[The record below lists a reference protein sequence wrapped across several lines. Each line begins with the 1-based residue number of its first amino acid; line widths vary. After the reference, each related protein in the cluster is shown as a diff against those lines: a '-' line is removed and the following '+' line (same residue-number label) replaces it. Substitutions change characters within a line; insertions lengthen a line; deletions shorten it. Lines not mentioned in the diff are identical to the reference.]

1 MLDFRYHIFYLG
13 LMFLMLGFGVF
24 IGASLTGPALVR
36 QQTGAIKTLRG
47 EANQV
52 VQERDQ
58 TRDRVQKDEEGLSA
72 LRPALVQG
80 ILKGKHVI
88 VIQTGDYSDATEAAS
103 SALSDAG
110 ATVTAT
116 VVLPDKWESLS
127 PGQRTTLAQAAGG
140 GDDPAALRAA
150 MMQSLAA
157 TLVHGTA
164 SGRGAVVLPALQTQS
179 LMTISGDI
187 AAPCAFFVLVGG
199 HADDGSGVDGSGL
212 DGSGL
217 DAALLNGFAA
227 QSPKVTLAGC
237 EPFTAAVS
245 SVPAFQAAGVST
257 VDCVDLPLGQIALP
271 LVLQGNKGDFGLK
284 ATADRTL
291 PALPETG
298 RATP

>member
-36 QQTGAIKTLRG
+36 RQTDAINTLRG
-47 EANQV
+47 ETNQV
-52 VQERDQ
+52 VQERDL
-58 TRDRVQKDEEGLSA
+58 TRDRVQKDEAGLNA
-72 LRPALVQG
+72 LRPALVHG
-80 ILKGKHVI
+80 LLKGRRVV

-116 VVLPDKWESLS
+116 VVLPDKWDALS
-127 PGQRTTLAQAAGG
+127 PGQRATLAQAAGG
-140 GDDPAALRAA
+140 NTDLANLRAA
-150 MMQSLAA
+150 LMQNLMT

-164 SGRGAVVLPALQTQS
+164 SGRGAVVLPALQTQG

-199 HADDGSGVDGSGL
+199 HADDGSGL
-212 DGSGL
+212 DT
-217 DAALLNGFAA
+217 AVLNGFAVL
-227 QSPKVTLAGC
+227 SPRVTVAGC
-237 EPFTAAVS
+237 EPYTAAAS
-245 SVPAFQAAGVST
+245 SIPAFQAAGISS

-271 LVLQGNKGDFGLK
+271 LALQGDKGDYGLK
-284 ATADRTL
+284 PTASQTL
-291 PALPETG
+291 PAFPEAG
-298 RATP
+298 AATP

>member
-58 TRDRVQKDEEGLSA
+58 TRDRVQKDEAGLNA

-80 ILKGKHVI
+80 LLKSRRVV

-127 PGQRTTLAQAAGG
+127 PGQRT
-140 GDDPAALRAA
+140 A
-150 MMQSLAA
+150 MMDTGGFDTNDAA
-157 TLVHGTA
+157 EMQAMLLHGMVTTLVHGTA
-164 SGRGAVVLPALQTQS
+164 NHPASGPAVPAMQAQG
-179 LMTISGDI
+179 LMTISGDVT
-187 AAPCAFFVLVGG
+187 APCAFFVLVGG
-199 HADDGSGVDGSGL
+199 HTE

-217 DAALLNGFAA
+217 DAAVLDGFKAV
-227 QSPKVTLAGC
+227 SPAITMVGC
-237 EPFTAAVS
+237 EPYSAAVS
-245 SVPAFQAAGVST
+245 SIPAFQAAGVST

>member
-58 TRDRVQKDEEGLSA
+58 TRDRVQKDEEGLNA

-80 ILKGKHVI
+80 LLKGRRIV

-116 VVLPDKWESLS
+116 VVLPDKWEALS
-127 PGQRTTLAQAAGG
+127 PGQRAILAQTAGG
-140 GDDPAALRAA
+140 DTDPAALRVA
-150 MMQSLAA
+150 MMQSLAT

-164 SGRGAVVLPALQTQS
+164 SGRGAAVLPALQTQS
-179 LMTISGDI
+179 LMMMSGDI
-187 AAPCAFFVLVGG
+187 AAPSTFFVLVGG
-199 HADDGSGVDGSGL
+199 HAEE
-212 DGSGL
+212 GSGL
-217 DAALLNGFAA
+217 DAAVLNGFAGLT
-227 QSPKVTLAGC
+227 PKVTLAGC
-237 EPFTAAVS
+237 EPYTAAAS
-245 SVPAFQAAGVST
+245 SIPAFQAAGVST

-271 LVLQGNKGDFGLK
+271 LVLQGDRGDFGLK
-284 ATADRTL
+284 PTADRTL

-298 RATP
+298 AATP

>member
-24 IGASLTGPALVR
+24 IGASLTGPALARR
-36 QQTGAIKTLRG
+36 QTDAIKTLRG

-58 TRDRVQKDEEGLSA
+58 TRDRVQKDEEGLNA
-72 LRPALVQG
+72 LRPALVKG
-80 ILKGKHVI
+80 LLKGRHIV

-116 VVLPDKWESLS
+116 VVLPDKWEALS
-127 PGQRTTLAQAAGG
+127 PGQRAILAQTTGADA
-140 GDDPAALRAA
+140 DPAALQAA
-150 MMQSLAA
+150 LLQNLAT

-164 SGRGAVVLPALQTQS
+164 AGRGAAVLPALQTQG
-179 LMTISGDI
+179 LMMISGDI
-187 AAPCAFFVLVGG
+187 SAPCALFVLVGG
-199 HADDGSGVDGSGL
+199 HTD

-227 QSPKVTLAGC
+227 LTPRVTLAGC
-237 EPFTAAVS
+237 EPYTAVVS
-245 SVPAFQAAGVST
+245 SVPAFQAADVST

-271 LVLQGNKGDFGLK
+271 LVLQGDRGDFGLK
-284 ATADRTL
+284 STADRTL

-298 RATP
+298 TAMP

>member
-36 QQTGAIKTLRG
+36 RQTVAIDHLRG

-58 TRDRVQKDEEGLSA
+58 TRDRVQKDEAGLNA

-80 ILKGKHVI
+80 RLKGRRVI

-116 VVLPDKWESLS
+116 VVLPDKWDALS
-127 PGQRTTLAQAAGG
+127 PGQRV
-140 GDDPAALRAA
+140 A
-150 MMQSLAA
+150 MMNMAGFSTDNPAEIERTLLHGMAA

-164 SGRGAVVLPALQTQS
+164 STRASAPALPALQSQS
-179 LMTISGDI
+179 MMTVSGDTT
-187 AAPCAFFVLVGG
+187 APCAFFVLVGG
-199 HADDGSGVDGSGL
+199 HAE

-217 DAALLNGFAA
+217 DAAVLDAFAA
-227 QSPKVTLAGC
+227 QSPTVTVVGC
-237 EPFTAAVS
+237 EPYSAAAS
-245 SVPAFQAAGVST
+245 SIPAFQAAGIST

-271 LVLQGNKGDFGLK
+271 LALRGDKGDFGLK
-284 ATADRTL
+284 PTASQTV
-291 PALPETG
+291 PILPETE
-298 RATP
+298 AAAP

>member
-58 TRDRVQKDEEGLSA
+58 TRDRVQKDEAGLNA

-80 ILKGKHVI
+80 ILKGKHVV

-110 ATVTAT
+110 AIVTAT
-116 VVLPDKWESLS
+116 VVLPDKWDALS
-127 PGQRTTLAQAAGG
+127 PGQRATLAQTAGG
-140 GDDPAALRAA
+140 DDDPAALRAA
-150 MMQSLAA
+150 LMQNLAS

-164 SGRGAVVLPALQTQS
+164 SGRGAAVLPALQTQG

-187 AAPCAFFVLVGG
+187 TPPGTSFVLVGG
-199 HADDGSGVDGSGL
+199 HADDGSGRED
-212 DGSGL
+212 SGL
-217 DAALLNGFAA
+217 DAALLNGLAA
-227 QSPKVTLAGC
+227 QSPKVTVIGC
-237 EPFTAAVS
+237 EPFAAAVS
-245 SVPAFQAAGVST
+245 SIPAFQAAGVST

-271 LVLQGNKGDFGLK
+271 LVLQGARGDFGLK
-284 ATADRTL
+284 PTADRTL
-291 PALPETG
+291 PALPET
-298 RATP
+298 RAAAP

>member
-36 QQTGAIKTLRG
+36 RQTDAIKNLRG

-58 TRDRVQKDEEGLSA
+58 TRDRVQKDEAGLNA
-72 LRPALVQG
+72 LRPALVHG
-80 ILKGKHVI
+80 LLKGRHVI

-116 VVLPDKWESLS
+116 VVLPDKWDALS
-127 PGQRTTLAQAAGG
+127 PGQRAALAQAGSSSLGLA
-140 GDDPAALRAA
+140 DLRAG
-150 MMQSLAA
+150 MMQNLVT

-164 SGRGAVVLPALQTQS
+164 SVRGAAAVLPAMQTQG
-179 LMTISGDI
+179 LMTLSGDI

-199 HADDGSGVDGSGL
+199 HADDGSGL
-212 DGSGL
+212 DGAVL
-217 DAALLNGFAA
+217 DGFAA
-227 QSPKVTLAGC
+227 LSPKVTVAGC

-245 SVPAFQAAGVST
+245 SIPAFQAAGIST

-271 LVLQGNKGDFGLK
+271 LVLHGDRGDFGLK
-284 ATADRTL
+284 PTADRTL
-291 PALPETG
+291 PALPETEG
-298 RATP
+298 AAP